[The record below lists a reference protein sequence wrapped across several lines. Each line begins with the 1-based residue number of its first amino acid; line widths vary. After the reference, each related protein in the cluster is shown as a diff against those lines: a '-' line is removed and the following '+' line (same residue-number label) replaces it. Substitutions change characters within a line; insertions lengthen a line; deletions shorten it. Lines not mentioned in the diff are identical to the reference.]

1 MNLPNRITM
10 ARIVLS
16 VLLLVML
23 LMPWYS
29 LGVEFPVYQVATI
42 TVNLKYIIAG
52 IIFLIASTSDF
63 LDGYLARKNNMVTD
77 FGKVMDAIAD
87 KLLVNGLLIILAYD
101 RIISIVIPVV
111 IISRDIVVDSCKMI
125 SGQNGKVVAASIM
138 GKLKTICMMCG
149 LTLTMFYNLPFELI
163 GFPVA
168 DILLIA
174 AVILSVI
181 SGAQYFYGVRDILFP
196 KKSK

>member
-29 LGVEFPVYQVATI
+29 LGVEFPVYQVATL

-87 KLLVNGLLIILAYD
+87 K
-101 RIISIVIPVV
+101 
-111 IISRDIVVDSCKMI
+111 
-125 SGQNGKVVAASIM
+125 
-138 GKLKTICMMCG
+138 
-149 LTLTMFYNLPFELI
+149 
-163 GFPVA
+163 
-168 DILLIA
+168 
-174 AVILSVI
+174 
-181 SGAQYFYGVRDILFP
+181 
-196 KKSK
+196 